1 MNKNLYR
8 LIFNKAR
15 GMLMVVPEI
24 ARSGRAGSSPSS
36 GTGHTLSQLIGKING
51 LSFALLL
58 ALGAVQPVQ
67 AAIVADGRAP
77 GNQQPTIIG
86 SANGTPQVNIQ
97 TPSAGGVS
105 RNVYSQFDVNNK
117 GVVLNNS
124 RASSQTQLAG
134 MVSGNPWLAKG
145 EAKVILNEVNSRNPS
160 QLNGFIE
167 VAGQKAQVVIAN
179 PAGITCSGCGFINA
193 NRAILTT
200 GQVKMNNGQLS
211 GYDVDRGEII
221 IQGNGMDSSLQD
233 HTDLIA
239 RSVKINAGLWAKD
252 LAVTTGRNSVDAANQ
267 NATRKAD
274 DGSAHPQV
282 AIDVAALG
290 GMYANKIRLLGT
302 EAGVGVHNAGAIGA
316 SAGDVVVNAD
326 GTISNSGAISAT
338 QAVQLTTQAG
348 LNNSGTVYAG
358 RDTTLSAAAAVSN
371 SGIIA
376 AQQHTTISAASI
388 HSSAKGT
395 LAAGMRRDGSLG
407 TQGGNLTLNSQGILS
422 ANGQNAAAGQLTA
435 SGSAI
440 DLSGSQTSADGITLN
455 AGKGDISSAGANVSA
470 SHQLSARTAGRLN
483 NDGGKISADKL
494 DLTANRLSNQKGNLQ
509 QRGLQDLT
517 LSLAGGIDNRGGI
530 LGSNSNTLTLNTAT
544 FDNQQGQLLARGK
557 LTATSSALNNA
568 GGTVQSGQS
577 LLWNTQGNAF
587 DNQRGTFSAL
597 GSLTLNAG
605 DINNQQGL
613 LAAGESLSVFSAGL
627 DNSNAGNISSKGAL
641 AVTSADLNN
650 RAGRR
655 QGDITLTAASASI
668 DNTGGLI
675 QGAQAVTLSAADI
688 VNSQTRRDGAGIQGS
703 SLSLRAQNLDNRDGA
718 LLADN
723 DLSLFLSGTLD
734 NGSGL
739 VSAQG
744 NLQAQAQQI
753 ANRSGNL
760 EAGNTLSL
768 RADGLSGDGTL
779 LSLGDMT
786 LDLTQDFNNSGRVQA
801 SRDLNLT
808 TQGDLNNQALMQAG
822 NLLAVTASNMQNG
835 ADAELSANTTQLTA
849 TQTLN
854 NSGLIDGFNTRILAA
869 VLNNLGSGRIYG
881 DALAIAATT
890 LNNLAQ
896 NGKAATLAA
905 RQRLDL
911 AVETL
916 NNRDHALIY
925 SDGDMALGR
934 TLDADWRASGQA
946 SVLNNHSATI
956 ESGGNM
962 ALNVAQLNNVND
974 HFALENVLVSQEHIS
989 EYEVAHLNNGVR
1001 YNDKDYT
1008 IYIYQD
1014 EVNILCIEGVICHT
1028 TDGDR
1033 FTHYDYVR
1041 TITEDR
1047 VKESDPGKIIAGGSL
1062 SVSADRV
1069 LNDKSQI
1076 VAGGDLNLQG
1086 STLDNVEVAANRQIS
1101 DAGTA
1106 TFYSRHQQKHG
1117 DSSNV
1122 DVTGYTPPTVI
1133 QGIALN
1139 ASTLQDHAR
1148 GEGSGLTIGGRD
1160 AAAITPATVP
1170 AGKTFE
1176 VTIGS
1181 GDVVRLVGPDIRVPD
1196 NSLYRVQ
1203 PASTSPYLI
1212 ETDPRFTN
1220 KKQWLSSDYM
1230 MNAFTTAPNN
1240 VLKRLGDGYYEQRL
1254 IREQVIALAGS
1265 RYLGNWQSDEEQY
1278 KGLMDAGVAFGKQ
1291 YQLTPGVALTAQQMA
1306 LLTGD
1311 IVWMVA
1317 QTVTLPDGSS
1327 QRVLVPQVYATV
1339 KPGDLDGS
1347 GALLAGNS
1355 VGLNLSGDLNNSGRI
1370 SGQQRTQ
1377 LLAQNINNSGGFIQG
1392 GDVTL
1397 QARTDINNSGGTIAG
1412 DHSLLALAGRDINAT
1427 TTTRSAQSAGGEFA
1441 RTTVDRVAGLYVQ
1454 QPDGKLALQ
1463 AGRDVNLTA
1472 AQVVNSGAGGST
1484 AISAGRDLNLGTVD
1498 TGSTD
1503 NLNWGDNWQHHSSS
1517 QQVGS
1522 SVTGAGRVTLAAG
1535 HDVNV
1540 TAGTINA
1547 GQQLGVTAGNDI
1559 RVQHGTDSTTLDQHY
1574 KATGSSGMLA
1584 KTRTESRDTVSQQS
1598 VNGSQLGGDSV
1609 LMRAGRDLTVT
1620 GSSVAGSH
1628 DVALSAGN
1636 SLTLNAATEQRD
1648 ESHMLQEKKSGLSGT
1663 GGVGVTVG
1671 SSSTRTTDVARSLSS
1686 VGSTVGSTGGSVTLS
1701 AGNALTVKGSD
1712 VLAAKDIAL
1721 SGKEVN
1727 ILAAQNQSSQ
1737 QHVVEQKQSGLTLAL
1752 SGTVGSAL
1760 NSAVATANDAS
1771 KESSG
1776 RLAAL
1781 QGMKAALTGV
1791 QAAQAASLA
1800 DAGGA
1805 TGSMAGVNLSYGSQ
1819 SSRSEQTSTQTQ
1831 SQGSS
1836 LTAGNNLTVNATGT
1850 DLNVQGSRL
1859 QAGKDISL
1867 GAARDVNLTSAQNT
1881 QRLDGKNESHGGSV
1895 GVGINVG
1902 QGSNGPSLN
1911 ASVNRGRGSETGNG
1925 TTHSETTVNAGSNL
1939 SITSGRDATLTG
1951 AQASGEAVKI
1961 NVGRDLTL
1969 TSQQDADDYDSKQQN
1984 ASAGGSVSF
1993 SGGSGSVNLSR
2004 DKMHSSWRSVEEQT
2018 GIFAGKGG
2026 FDVTVG
2032 GHTQLNG
2039 AVMGS
2044 TADASQNKLDTGTL
2058 GFSDI
2063 RNQADYQVE
2072 HQSVGVSSG
2081 GSIGGQ
2087 FAGNMANGLLTGV
2100 NGKGSDSSTTKSAV
2114 SDGTIIVRDQANQK
2128 QDVAQLSRDVAH
2140 ANQTL
2145 SPIFDKEKEQNRLKE
2160 AQLIGEIGSQAA
2172 DIARTQGQIVATKAA
2187 NEKMKNV
2194 TPQQLEAAKKAW
2206 MAANPGKTPSA
2217 DDISAQAYTT
2227 LYNQAFTDSGFG
2239 TGGKV
2244 QQAIQAAT
2252 AAVQGLA
2259 GGDLTKAIAGG
2270 SAPYIAN
2277 IIGSSGM
2284 DDAGKVLAHAAV
2296 NAALAAAQGNNA
2308 LVGAAGAATAE
2319 ISGMIALEVYGKHAG
2334 ELNEEQ
2340 KQTVSALGTLA
2351 AGLAGGLAGNST
2363 ADALSGAQAGQTTVN
2378 NNLFGGN
2385 EESQTK
2391 FAQEHAKDVMSC
2403 ADAPSSESCGRG
2415 QAVNKAIAGALAGGG
2430 AASLTGEALAMWGL
2444 GAGVNAGV
2452 QYAENGEIN
2461 PVNSVIA
2468 GWVNVITMGQGWKG
2482 TVGWNAAGGA
2492 LTNQVNGDDP
2502 LTGAMTGGLGS
2513 AAGFGAGKFISSGAN
2528 ATGKWI
2534 TGGWDPKFNPDLL
2547 KYTEIKGQL
2556 GISKEMLPSKY
2567 PSGAGNIGASYVS
2580 EKAGNAIQEQ
2590 IKSSGDYNK

>member
-1 MNKNLYR
+1 M
-8 LIFNKAR
+8 
-15 GMLMVVPEI
+15 
-24 ARSGRAGSSPSS
+24 
-36 GTGHTLSQLIGKING
+36 
-51 LSFALLL
+51 
-58 ALGAVQPVQ
+58 
-67 AAIVADGRAP
+67 
-77 GNQQPTIIG
+77 
-86 SANGTPQVNIQ
+86 
-97 TPSAGGVS
+97 
-105 RNVYSQFDVNNK
+105 
-117 GVVLNNS
+117 
-124 RASSQTQLAG
+124 
-134 MVSGNPWLAKG
+134 
-145 EAKVILNEVNSRNPS
+145 
-160 QLNGFIE
+160 
-167 VAGQKAQVVIAN
+167 
-179 PAGITCSGCGFINA
+179 
-193 NRAILTT
+193 
-200 GQVKMNNGQLS
+200 
-211 GYDVDRGEII
+211 
-221 IQGNGMDSSLQD
+221 
-233 HTDLIA
+233 
-239 RSVKINAGLWAKD
+239 
-252 LAVTTGRNSVDAANQ
+252 
-267 NATRKAD
+267 
-274 DGSAHPQV
+274 
-282 AIDVAALG
+282 
-290 GMYANKIRLLGT
+290 
-302 EAGVGVHNAGAIGA
+302 
-316 SAGDVVVNAD
+316 
-326 GTISNSGAISAT
+326 
-338 QAVQLTTQAG
+338 
-348 LNNSGTVYAG
+348 
-358 RDTTLSAAAAVSN
+358 
-371 SGIIA
+371 
-376 AQQHTTISAASI
+376 
-388 HSSAKGT
+388 
-395 LAAGMRRDGSLG
+395 
-407 TQGGNLTLNSQGILS
+407 
-422 ANGQNAAAGQLTA
+422 
-435 SGSAI
+435 
-440 DLSGSQTSADGITLN
+440 
-455 AGKGDISSAGANVSA
+455 
-470 SHQLSARTAGRLN
+470 
-483 NDGGKISADKL
+483 
-494 DLTANRLSNQKGNLQ
+494 
-509 QRGLQDLT
+509 
-517 LSLAGGIDNRGGI
+517 
-530 LGSNSNTLTLNTAT
+530 
-544 FDNQQGQLLARGK
+544 
-557 LTATSSALNNA
+557 
-568 GGTVQSGQS
+568 
-577 LLWNTQGNAF
+577 
-587 DNQRGTFSAL
+587 
-597 GSLTLNAG
+597 
-605 DINNQQGL
+605 
-613 LAAGESLSVFSAGL
+613 
-627 DNSNAGNISSKGAL
+627 
-641 AVTSADLNN
+641 
-650 RAGRR
+650 
-655 QGDITLTAASASI
+655 
-668 DNTGGLI
+668 
-675 QGAQAVTLSAADI
+675 TLSAADI

-808 TQGDLNNQALMQAG
+808 TQGDLNNQALIQAG

-835 ADAELSANTTQLTA
+835 ADAEMSASTTQLTA
-849 TQTLN
+849 AQTLN
-854 NSGLIDGFNTRILAA
+854 NRGLIDGFNTRILAA
-869 VLNNLGSGRIYG
+869 VLNNIGSGRLYG
-881 DALAIAATT
+881 DALAIAAAT
-890 LNNLAQ
+890 LNNLAE
-896 NGKAATLAA
+896 NGRAATVAA

-934 TLDADWRASGQA
+934 TLDADWHASGQT
-946 SVLNNHSATI
+946 SVLNNHSATL
-956 ESGGNM
+956 ESGGNI

-1139 ASTLQDHAR
+1139 ASTVQDHAR

-1181 GDVVRLVGPDIRVPD
+1181 GDVVRLLGPDIRVPD

-1230 MNAFTTAPNN
+1230 MNAFTTDPNN

-1327 QRVLVPQVYATV
+1327 QRVLVPQVYATL

-1347 GALLAGNS
+1347 GALLAGNNLS
-1355 VGLNLSGDLNNSGRI
+1355 LNLSGDLNNGGRI
-1370 SGQQRTQ
+1370 SAQQRTQ
-1377 LLAQNINNSGGFIQG
+1377 LLAQNINNNGGLIQG
-1392 GDVTL
+1392 GDVAL
-1397 QARTDINNSGGTIAG
+1397 QARNDINNRGGTLAG
-1412 DHSLLALAGRDINAT
+1412 DHSLQALAGRDINAT
-1427 TTTRSAQSAGGEFA
+1427 TTTRSAQSGDGDFA
-1441 RTTVDRVAGLYVQ
+1441 RTTLDRVAGLYVQ

-1463 AGRDVNLTA
+1463 AGRDVSLTA

-1484 AISAGRDLNLGTVD
+1484 TVSAGRDLNLSTVD

-1503 NLNWGDNWQHHSSS
+1503 NLSWGDNWQHHGSS

-1522 SVTGAGRVTLAAG
+1522 TVTGAGSVALAAG
-1535 HDVNV
+1535 RDVGI
-1540 TAGTINA
+1540 TAGTVNA
-1547 GQQLGVTAGNDI
+1547 GQQLSVAAGNDL
-1559 RVQHGTDSTTLDQHY
+1559 RVQHGTDGTTLDQHY
-1574 KATGSSGMLA
+1574 QATGSSGMLS
-1584 KTRTESRDTVSQQS
+1584 KTRTEARDTVSQQT
-1598 VNGSQLGGDSV
+1598 VNGSQLGGDGV
-1609 LMRAGRDLTVT
+1609 RMQAGHDLTVT
-1620 GSSVAGSH
+1620 GSSVAGAQ

-1636 SLTLNAATEQRD
+1636 SLTLDAATERRD
-1648 ESHMLQEKKSGLSGT
+1648 ESHMLHEKKSGLSGT
-1663 GGVGVTVG
+1663 GGVGVTAG
-1671 SSSTRTTDVARSLSS
+1671 SSSTRTTDVAHALSS
-1686 VGSTVGSTGGSVTLS
+1686 VGSTVGSTGGSVTLN
-1701 AGNALTVKGSD
+1701 AGNSLTVKGAD

-1721 SGKEVN
+1721 TGKEVN
-1727 ILAAQNQSSQ
+1727 ILAAENQSSQ
-1737 QHVVEQKQSGLTLAL
+1737 RHVVEQKQSGLTLAL
-1752 SGTVGSAL
+1752 SGTVGSAV
-1760 NSAVATANDAS
+1760 NSAVSAANDAS

-1850 DLNVQGSRL
+1850 DINVQGSRL

-1867 GAARDVNLTSAQNT
+1867 GAARDVNLVSAQNT
-1881 QRLDGKNESHGGSV
+1881 QRLDGKNESHGGSL
-1895 GVGINVG
+1895 GVGISVG
-1902 QGSNGPSLN
+1902 QGANGPSLN
-1911 ASVNRGRGSETGNG
+1911 ASVNKGRGSETGNG
-1925 TTHSETTVNAGSNL
+1925 TTHSETTLNAGNAL

-1961 NVGRDLTL
+1961 SVGRDLTL
-1969 TSQQDADDYDSKQQN
+1969 TSQQDEDDYDAKQQS
-1984 ASAGGSVSF
+1984 ASAGGSVS
-1993 SGGSGSVNLSR
+1993 SGGGSGSVNLSR

-2026 FDVTVG
+2026 FDVAVG

-2039 AVMGS
+2039 AVIGS

-2072 HQSVGVSSG
+2072 HQSAGVSSG
-2081 GSIGGQ
+2081 DSIGG
-2087 FAGNMANGLLTGV
+2087 L
-2100 NGKGSDSSTTKSAV
+2100 
-2114 SDGTIIVRDQANQK
+2114 
-2128 QDVAQLSRDVAH
+2128 
-2140 ANQTL
+2140 
-2145 SPIFDKEKEQNRLKE
+2145 
-2160 AQLIGEIGSQAA
+2160 
-2172 DIARTQGQIVATKAA
+2172 
-2187 NEKMKNV
+2187 
-2194 TPQQLEAAKKAW
+2194 
-2206 MAANPGKTPSA
+2206 
-2217 DDISAQAYTT
+2217 
-2227 LYNQAFTDSGFG
+2227 
-2239 TGGKV
+2239 
-2244 QQAIQAAT
+2244 
-2252 AAVQGLA
+2252 
-2259 GGDLTKAIAGG
+2259 
-2270 SAPYIAN
+2270 
-2277 IIGSSGM
+2277 
-2284 DDAGKVLAHAAV
+2284 
-2296 NAALAAAQGNNA
+2296 
-2308 LVGAAGAATAE
+2308 LVGA
-2319 ISGMIALEVYGKHAG
+2319 
-2334 ELNEEQ
+2334 N
-2340 KQTVSALGTLA
+2340 
-2351 AGLAGGLAGNST
+2351 
-2363 ADALSGAQAGQTTVN
+2363 
-2378 NNLFGGN
+2378 
-2385 EESQTK
+2385 
-2391 FAQEHAKDVMSC
+2391 
-2403 ADAPSSESCGRG
+2403 GRG
-2415 QAVNKAIAGALAGGG
+2415 R
-2430 AASLTGEALAMWGL
+2430 
-2444 GAGVNAGV
+2444 
-2452 QYAENGEIN
+2452 
-2461 PVNSVIA
+2461 
-2468 GWVNVITMGQGWKG
+2468 
-2482 TVGWNAAGGA
+2482 
-2492 LTNQVNGDDP
+2492 
-2502 LTGAMTGGLGS
+2502 
-2513 AAGFGAGKFISSGAN
+2513 
-2528 ATGKWI
+2528 
-2534 TGGWDPKFNPDLL
+2534 
-2547 KYTEIKGQL
+2547 
-2556 GISKEMLPSKY
+2556 
-2567 PSGAGNIGASYVS
+2567 
-2580 EKAGNAIQEQ
+2580 
-2590 IKSSGDYNK
+2590 